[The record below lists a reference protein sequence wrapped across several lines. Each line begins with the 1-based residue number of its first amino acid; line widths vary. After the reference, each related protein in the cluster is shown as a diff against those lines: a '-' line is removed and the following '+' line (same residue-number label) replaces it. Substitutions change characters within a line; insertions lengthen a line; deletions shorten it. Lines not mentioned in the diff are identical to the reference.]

1 MSKRLKTITSLVNKC
16 KVFADVGC
24 DHGYVA
30 EEILKTDKADKVIIS
45 DISKPS
51 LQKAVNLL
59 KPYGER
65 VKAVVCDGFSGYDG
79 ESDFAVISGMGGE
92 EICDIISKSKFPPK
106 SLVLSPQKNSDKV
119 RKLLVNLGYFIYKDF
134 TVKDGKFYDIIY
146 AEKTGKESFYT
157 EKEYLFGKDNLKERT
172 TEFLEKLQNEEKLL
186 ISVINSGAKEV
197 LKEKTE
203 RLELIREIIYEN
215 K

>member
-134 TVKDGKFYDIIY
+134 TIKDGKFYDIIY

-172 TEFLEKLQNEEKLL
+172 TDFLEKLQNEEKLL
-186 ISVINSGAKEV
+186 ITVINSGAKEV